1 MDSAEYV
8 LIIVNLIAGFVFAIP
23 IAKIFDKLNRKQKS
37 FSRYF
42 AILVGVYFIECIAI
56 VMGMGIPV
64 FSIGLA
70 FIWGILFGF
79 WLQSRISRNKV
90 LKTSFFLSLYSSLP
104 ALSFILI
111 PLIAWTSGRNIMNGQ
126 EGIRFGIPGFLP
138 GPLNTILGFY
148 LAITIGALV
157 LKTVITTSEV
167 RILLNLGKKSTVS
180 QN

>member
-37 FSRYF
+37 FLRYF
-42 AILVGVYFIECIAI
+42 AILIGVYFIECIAI

-79 WLQSRISRNKV
+79 WLWSRISRDKI
-90 LKTSFFLSLYSSLP
+90 LKTSFFPPQADS
-104 ALSFILI
+104 I
-111 PLIAWTSGRNIMNGQ
+111 PVCQ
-126 EGIRFGIPGFLP
+126 HFL
-138 GPLNTILGFY
+138 LF
-148 LAITIGALV
+148 
-157 LKTVITTSEV
+157 
-167 RILLNLGKKSTVS
+167 
-180 QN
+180 